1 MKFRTLTILLL
12 IPVMI
17 ASACNGGA
25 APPTTATTTSTQ
37 TAATQSGEVPPPSIL
52 VRQGFL
58 LPELPRISAEALKK
72 IYDNR
77 DPLVLVDV
85 RAKDLYDT
93 GYIPGARNIPN
104 EPEGDSLSKLK
115 QLPKDRL
122 IVLYCD

>member
-1 MKFRTLTILLL
+1 MKLRIIAASLLTAILLA
-12 IPVMI
+12 
-17 ASACNGGA
+17 ASCSGG
-25 APPTTATTTSTQ
+25 TATQTGTETSQ
-37 TAATQSGEVPPPSIL
+37 TETVPPGVIPPASVL

-58 LPELPRISAEALKK
+58 SPELPRISAEELKI

-77 DPLVLVDV
+77 DPVTIVDV
-85 RAKDLYDT
+85 RPKDLFST

-104 EPEGDSLSKLK
+104 EPEAESLDKLT